1 MLMRKR
7 AWDIMRDD
15 FTTVGEGTG
24 LMEIIRA
31 LRQGIELDSDNH
43 IAVVLDAQG
52 EYRGV
57 LTMWKVMEKLE
68 QCVFGDET
76 LMNLKDQDWD
86 KAFAV
91 ACRSCAARGIG
102 DLLEAKVPVVLPN
115 DPLITVVEE
124 FLRHQRGWSLVKDGD
139 IVLGVVFKSDIF
151 REVSRDVLAQMK

>member
-31 LRQGIELDSDNH
+31 LRQGVELDADNH
-43 IAVVLDAQG
+43 IAVVLDGDG
-52 EYRGV
+52 EFKGV
-57 LTMWKVMEKLE
+57 ITMWNVMRKLE
-68 QCVFGDET
+68 DCVFRDDS
-76 LMNLKDQDWD
+76 LLDLKDQDWD

-102 DLLEAKVPVVLPN
+102 DLLETKVPVVLPN

-124 FLRHQRGWSLVKDGD
+124 FLRHQGGWSLVKDGD
-139 IVLGVVFKSDIF
+139 RVLGVIFKSDIF